1 MKTNKEPVRL
11 REKKLKNGNVSLYLD
26 IYFGGVRKYEML
38 RLYLIPERT
47 RADKEANRS
56 TLAIANSIKAKRIL
70 DIQSGAYDVKLANR
84 AEELFFPY
92 YDKRAA
98 TTKGGSHRSWMSMRR
113 ILADY
118 CGNEDITFRQMGIE
132 WAHGLR
138 DYIDNKSYG
147 SGVRKIKTITDEELR
162 EREEKGLAH
171 GTKCQYWTIIKTI
184 FNEAVREGVIDKSP
198 FANIAGFKPSDPKRT
213 YLTAEEVR
221 ILSQTPCKRQDIKN
235 AFLFSCLTGLR
246 HSDIES
252 LTWGDVREENGY
264 TRITFRQRKTR
275 WLEYLDLNRQAV
287 ALMGERKED
296 SAHVFPIGVSLVRL
310 CVILKDWAEKA
321 KINKHVTF
329 HVARHTFA
337 TMMLNNGVDLYTVS
351 KLVGH
356 KNINTTQIYAKVM
369 DENKRKAVDTIPDG
383 ILG

>member
-26 IYFGGVRKYEML
+26 IYFEGVRKYEML
-38 RLYLIPERT
+38 RLYLIPERN
-47 RADKEANRS
+47 RADKEANRT
-56 TLAIANSIKAKRIL
+56 TLAIANSIKAKRII

-84 AEELFFPY
+84 SEELFFPY
-92 YDKRAA
+92 YDKRASTA
-98 TTKGGSHRSWMSMRR
+98 KGGSHRTWLSMRR
-113 ILADY
+113 ILTDY
-118 CGNEDITFRQMGIE
+118 CVNENITFKQMGIE

-147 SGVRKIKTITDEELR
+147 SGIRKLKEITDEELQ
-162 EREEKGLAH
+162 ERSEKGLAH

-184 FNEAVREGVIDKSP
+184 FNEAVRDGIIDKSP

-221 ILSQTPCKRQDIKN
+221 LLASTECKRQDVKN

-246 HSDIES
+246 HSDIEQ

-264 TRITFRQRKTR
+264 TRIVFRQQKTKR
-275 WLEYLDLNRQAV
+275 LEYLDINKQAV
-287 ALMGERKED
+287 TLMGERKADTEL
-296 SAHVFPIGVSLVRL
+296 VFPIGVTLVRL
-310 CVILKDWAEKA
+310 CVILKDWTKRAN
-321 KINKHVTF
+321 INKHITF

-337 TMMLNNGVDLYTVS
+337 TMMLSNGVDLYTVS

-356 KNINTTQIYAKVM
+356 KSINTTQIYAKVM
-369 DENKRKAVDTIPDG
+369 DREKQRAVDTIPSD

>member
-26 IYFGGVRKYEML
+26 IYFEGVRKYEML
-38 RLYLIPERT
+38 RLYLIPERN
-47 RADKEANRS
+47 RADKEANRT
-56 TLAIANSIKAKRIL
+56 TLAIANSIKAKRII

-84 AEELFFPY
+84 TEELFFPY
-92 YDKRAA
+92 YDKRASTA
-98 TTKGGSHRSWMSMRR
+98 KGGSHRTWMSMRR
-113 ILADY
+113 IIVDY
-118 CGNEDITFRQMGIE
+118 CKNEDITFKQMGIE

-138 DYIDNKSYG
+138 DYIDKKSYG
-147 SGVRKIKTITDEELR
+147 SGIRLLKTITDEDIQ
-162 EREEKGLAH
+162 ERQAKGLAH

-184 FNEAVREGVIDKSP
+184 FNEAVRDGIIDKSP

-213 YLTAEEVR
+213 YLTAEEVKM
-221 ILSQTPCKRQDIKN
+221 LAQTECKRQDVKN

-246 HSDIES
+246 HSDIEQ

-264 TRITFRQRKTR
+264 TRIVFRQQKTKR
-275 WLEYLDLNRQAV
+275 LEYLDINRQAV
-287 ALMGERKED
+287 TLMGERKADTEL
-296 SAHVFPIGVSLVRL
+296 VFPIGVTLVRL
-310 CVILKDWAEKA
+310 CVILKDWTKRAN
-321 KINKHVTF
+321 INKHITF

-369 DENKRKAVDTIPDG
+369 DENKRRAVDTIPD

>member
-26 IYFGGVRKYEML
+26 IYFEGTRKYEML
-38 RLYLIPERT
+38 RLYLVPEKT
-47 RADKEANRS
+47 RADKEANRT
-56 TLAIANSIKAKRIL
+56 TLAIANSIKAKRII

-84 AEELFFPY
+84 SEELFFPY
-92 YDKRAA
+92 YDKRASTA
-98 TTKGGSHRSWMSMRR
+98 KGGSHRTWLSMRR
-113 ILADY
+113 ILTDY
-118 CGNEDITFRQMGIE
+118 CVNENITFKQMGIE

-147 SGVRKIKTITDEELR
+147 SGIRKLKEITDEELQ
-162 EREEKGLAH
+162 ERSEKGLAH

-184 FNEAVREGVIDKSP
+184 FNEAVRDGIIDKSP
-198 FANIAGFKPSDPKRT
+198 FTNIAGFKPSDPKRT

-221 ILSQTPCKRQDIKN
+221 MLASTECKRQDVKN

-246 HSDIES
+246 HSDIEQ

-264 TRITFRQRKTR
+264 TRIVFRQQKTKR
-275 WLEYLDLNRQAV
+275 LEYLDINKQAV
-287 ALMGERKED
+287 TLMGERKADTEL
-296 SAHVFPIGVSLVRL
+296 VFPIGVTLVRL
-310 CVILKDWAEKA
+310 CVILKDWTKRAN
-321 KINKHVTF
+321 INKHITF

-337 TMMLNNGVDLYTVS
+337 TMMLSNGVDLYTVS

-369 DENKRKAVDTIPDG
+369 DREKQRAVDTIPAD

>member
-26 IYFGGVRKYEML
+26 IYFEGTRKYEML
-38 RLYLIPERT
+38 RLYLVPEKT
-47 RADKEANRS
+47 RADKEANRT
-56 TLAIANSIKAKRIL
+56 TLAIANSIKAKRII

-84 AEELFFPY
+84 SEELFFPY
-92 YDKRAA
+92 YDKRASTA
-98 TTKGGSHRSWMSMRR
+98 KGGSHRTWLSMRR
-113 ILADY
+113 ILTDY
-118 CGNEDITFRQMGIE
+118 CVNENITFKQMGIE

-138 DYIDNKSYG
+138 DFIDNKSYG
-147 SGVRKIKTITDEELR
+147 SGIRKLKEITDEEMQ
-162 EREEKGLAH
+162 ERAEKGLAH

-184 FNEAVREGVIDKSP
+184 FNEAVRDGIIDKSP

-221 ILSQTPCKRQDIKN
+221 LLASTECKRQDVKN

-246 HSDIES
+246 HSDIEQ

-264 TRITFRQRKTR
+264 TRIVFRQQKTKR
-275 WLEYLDLNRQAV
+275 LEYLDINKQAV
-287 ALMGERKED
+287 TLMGERKADTEL
-296 SAHVFPIGVSLVRL
+296 VFPIGVTLVRL
-310 CVILKDWAEKA
+310 CVVLKDWTKRAN
-321 KINKHVTF
+321 INKHITF

-337 TMMLNNGVDLYTVS
+337 TMMLSNGVDLYTVS

-369 DENKRKAVDTIPDG
+369 DREKQRAVDTIPAD